1 MKTHHI
7 LICYTCFGVGMFIGQ
22 GVANSIWWI
31 VVAILA
37 AVASLGVTVLINRQP
52 RKKRLPVRRSQL
64 KVVKSRKVASSRSA
78 S

>member
-7 LICYTCFGVGMFIGQ
+7 LICYTCFGVGMFMGQ
-22 GVANSIWWI
+22 AVANSVWWV

-37 AVASLGVTVLINRQP
+37 AIASLGVTVLVNRQP
-52 RKKRLPVRRSQL
+52 HKKRLPVRKSQL
-64 KVVKSRKVASSRSA
+64 KVVKSRKAVASRSA